1 MKKILVLGAAGQ
13 IGTDLTIELRK
24 RFGNKNVIAADL
36 QNAAYE
42 IMQAGGFEY
51 ADVLNKSKI
60 ESIVDK
66 YQITEIYHL
75 AAILSAKGEEKP
87 KLTWNV
93 NMNGLFNVL
102 ELARKKKIQKV
113 FWPSSIAVFG
123 PTTPKEN
130 TPQDTIT
137 MPNTVYGISKFSGE
151 RWIEYFNEKYGLDV
165 RSVRYPGIIS
175 YKTKPGGGVTDY
187 AVEMY
192 HDAVTKNE
200 YVCFLK
206 EDARLPMMYM
216 DDAIKV
222 TIELME
228 VDKSQLTLHT
238 SYNVASMSFSPKD
251 VENEIKKHKPDF
263 KVNYKPDHRQKI
275 ADTWPHSIDDSIAR
289 QRDGWQ
295 PDYDLKQ
302 VTEIMLRE
310 FAKQVYKKE

>member
-24 RFGNKNVIAADL
+24 RFGDKNVIAADL

-42 IMQAGGFEY
+42 IMQVGGFEY
-51 ADVLNKSKI
+51 VDVLNKNKI
-60 ESIVDK
+60 ENIIDK

-75 AAILSAKGEEKP
+75 AAILSAQGEKKP

-102 ELARKKKIQKV
+102 ELAHKKNIKKV

-123 PTTPKEN
+123 PTTLKQN
-130 TPQDTIT
+130 TPQDTVT
-137 MPNTVYGISKFSGE
+137 MPNTIYGISKLAGE
-151 RWIEYFNEKYGLDV
+151 RWIEYYNEKYGLDV

-187 AVEMY
+187 AVDMY
-192 HDAVTKNE
+192 HDAVAKNE
-200 YVCFLK
+200 YDCFLK
-206 EDARLPMMYM
+206 EDAKLPMMYM

-228 VDKSQLTLHT
+228 VDKNQLTLHT

-263 KVNYKPDHRQKI
+263 KVNYKPDSRQKI

-295 PDYDLKQ
+295 PDYNLEQ

-310 FAKQVYKKE
+310 FAKQLIQK